1 MNIQDNIERYPEF
14 ELNDRTKR
22 LLDITFAIVPKENQW
37 IVNLFG
43 MKGDFQKG
51 IQSLERISLFDDHW
65 GTEAQMML
73 KLINAYIL
81 EDEYEK
87 RLNNT
92 AFENYIEG
100 LYLLKQHDPANAA
113 KYFKTLSD
121 DIPVRSYLLGE
132 SHFLQGE
139 YQQAKTFYKSYI
151 QSSLGSN
158 YVKDAYLKLALSEWF
173 KYEKNQKV
181 IEYLDL
187 AKAIELAQTEIDKNA
202 KRILANIDV
211 SRIEMLELRYLI
223 DGGNYQSA
231 SKLADQLTT
240 LALSATE
247 KAELTYRKAIIAQL
261 SGDKSMAIVQYEQVI
276 HAKDLGTDNYYI
288 PYSYLQLGKLYED
301 SGQFEKAQS
310 YLKKAIEAEAH
321 PYEQSVRIKAL
332 NRLNELNHL
341 ND

>member
-14 ELNDRTKR
+14 ELNDRTKG

-92 AFENYIEG
+92 AVENYIEG

-113 KYFKTLSD
+113 KYFKILSD
-121 DIPVRSYLLGE
+121 DIPVRSYLIGE

-139 YQQAKTFYKSYI
+139 YQQAKTFYKSYT

-158 YVKDAYLKLALSEWF
+158 YVKDAYLKLALS
-173 KYEKNQKV
+173 
-181 IEYLDL
+181 
-187 AKAIELAQTEIDKNA
+187 
-202 KRILANIDV
+202 
-211 SRIEMLELRYLI
+211 
-223 DGGNYQSA
+223 
-231 SKLADQLTT
+231 
-240 LALSATE
+240 
-247 KAELTYRKAIIAQL
+247 
-261 SGDKSMAIVQYEQVI
+261 
-276 HAKDLGTDNYYI
+276 
-288 PYSYLQLGKLYED
+288 
-301 SGQFEKAQS
+301 
-310 YLKKAIEAEAH
+310 
-321 PYEQSVRIKAL
+321 
-332 NRLNELNHL
+332 
-341 ND
+341 

>member
-1 MNIQDNIERYPEF
+1 MQRIGLLVYPFFMLCILPQTNAQSAYDHFLAMDFEAAQLILSASPSQDPYFDIYVENLNACAALLFFENEEQYQVASDNFSERIKRLASLENDPRKDFVKAEIRTQWAFVAGKYGNTWEAFWTLRKALMNIQDNIERYPEF
-14 ELNDRTKR
+14 ELNDRTKG

-92 AFENYIEG
+92 AVENYIEG

-158 YVKDAYLKLALSEWF
+158 YVKDAYLKLALS
-173 KYEKNQKV
+173 
-181 IEYLDL
+181 
-187 AKAIELAQTEIDKNA
+187 
-202 KRILANIDV
+202 
-211 SRIEMLELRYLI
+211 
-223 DGGNYQSA
+223 
-231 SKLADQLTT
+231 
-240 LALSATE
+240 
-247 KAELTYRKAIIAQL
+247 
-261 SGDKSMAIVQYEQVI
+261 
-276 HAKDLGTDNYYI
+276 
-288 PYSYLQLGKLYED
+288 
-301 SGQFEKAQS
+301 
-310 YLKKAIEAEAH
+310 
-321 PYEQSVRIKAL
+321 
-332 NRLNELNHL
+332 
-341 ND
+341 